1 MKVLSSFFQKQPM
14 MRRMLIALLP
24 IYAFSIFAYGPYVLL
39 LSLVIFATGIFAEY
53 LFESRKKKPVSEAVL
68 VTCML
73 LTLAMPPRVPLWLAL
88 IASAFAVVF
97 AKEAYGG
104 FGRNVFNPAI
114 TGRLFVYITFPLLM
128 TKGWIAPSPF
138 GVDSVTSATPL
149 DVLRQ
154 GGNVELLDLFLGWR
168 AGSIGEAPIF
178 LIIAAA
184 IYLIVTKTA
193 SWRIIVSTLGS
204 AFLLTALLDLFNVPS
219 ALPTLPAILSGSLFF
234 VAVFMATDPIS
245 APKKTIS
252 HWYYGVII
260 GATGV
265 IIRTFSLF
273 PEGWS
278 FAVLLGNTFA
288 PLLDEL
294 LKERKKPSVKK
305 VTS

>member
-1 MKVLSSFFQKQPM
+1 
-14 MRRMLIALLP
+14 MLIALLP
-24 IYAFSIFAYGPYVLL
+24 VYAFSIFAYGPYVVL
-39 LSLVIFATGIFAEY
+39 LSLVVFATGVFVEY

-73 LTLAMPPRVPLWLAL
+73 LTLAMPPRVPLWLVV
-88 IASAFAVVF
+88 IATVFAVVF
-97 AKEAYGG
+97 GKEAYGG

-128 TKGWIAPSPF
+128 TKGWVKPSPF

-149 DVLRQ
+149 EIMRQ
-154 GGNVELLDLFLGWR
+154 GGHVGILELFLGWR

-178 LIIAAA
+178 LIIASA

-193 SWRIIVSTLGS
+193 SWRIITSTLSS
-204 AFLLTALLDLFNVPS
+204 AFLLTLILDLLNVPN

-260 GATGV
+260 GVSGV

-288 PLLDEL
+288 PLLDEV
-294 LKERKKPSVKK
+294 LKEKKKPSVKK
-305 VTS
+305 VTT